1 MTRTQIL
8 LPDSL
13 YKQAKEFSEYQEI
26 SLAELVR
33 RGLEMFMRTTAPAAA
48 HSAPRNVW
56 TPPTIRPMDTIA
68 DPFED
73 EGWREAL
80 LHYGVDTFAT
90 RNVKDF
96 TDAGFP
102 TLIDPFL

>member
-33 RGLEMFMRTTAPAAA
+33 RGLEMFMRTTAPAADY
-48 HSAPRNVW
+48 SAPRNVW
-56 TPPTIRPMDTIA
+56 TPPSIRPLGTIA

-80 LHYGVDTFAT
+80 YVRRDQGPDRVAESSAT
-90 RNVKDF
+90 EEYR
-96 TDAGFP
+96 P
-102 TLIDPFL
+102 

>member
-8 LPDSL
+8 LPDAL

-26 SLAELVR
+26 SLAELIR
-33 RGLEMFMRTTAPAAA
+33 RGLEMLMRTTAPAAD
-48 HSAPRNVW
+48 HSIPRKVW
-56 TPPTIRPMDTIA
+56 TPPSIRPLGTVA

-80 LHYGVDTFAT
+80 YVRQDLEPNHVAESPAT
-90 RNVKDF
+90 KKDRR
-96 TDAGFP
+96 
-102 TLIDPFL
+102 